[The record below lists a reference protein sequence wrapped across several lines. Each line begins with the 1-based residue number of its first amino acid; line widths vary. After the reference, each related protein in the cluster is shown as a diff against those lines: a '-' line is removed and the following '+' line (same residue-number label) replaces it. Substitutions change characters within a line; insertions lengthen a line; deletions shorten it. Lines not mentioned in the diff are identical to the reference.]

1 MSKSVIAAIAAAAV
15 ALVAVLVGIQVLGGD
30 DGPTKASDFQGVTE
44 VAALVRGIPQDGQR
58 LGRADA
64 PVKIVE
70 YIDYK
75 CPVCAAASTSVVP
88 ALIEDYI
95 RPGKASIE
103 LRPLSFI
110 GPDSERGAL
119 AGLAAAQQDKMWQF
133 TELMLRNQGD
143 ENREWITD
151 AVVSGAA
158 EAAGLDTG
166 AFTTAYEGD
175 AIVAGFQAAVASAQ
189 SDGVKATPTWVI
201 TGPGGREMLTGPDPD
216 KVEAAVK
223 KAAGS

>member
-30 DGPTKASDFQGVTE
+30 DAPAKASDFQGVDE
-44 VAALVRGIPQDGQR
+44 VAALVQGIPQQGQR

-75 CPVCAAASTSVVP
+75 CPVCAAASTTVVP
-88 ALIEDYI
+88 ALIDDWI

-119 AGLAAAQQDKMWQF
+119 AGLAAAEQDKMWQF

-143 ENREWITD
+143 ENDEWITD
-151 AVVSGAA
+151 SVVKGAA
-158 EAAGLDTG
+158 EAAGLDTA

-175 AIVAGFQAAVASAQ
+175 GIVSTFQAATTSAQ
-189 SDGVKATPTWVI
+189 ADGVSATPTWVI
-201 TGPGGREMLTGPDPD
+201 TGPGGRQMLTGPDPD
-216 KVEAAVK
+216 KVGAAVT
-223 KAAGS
+223 KAATK